1 MRPIWIKI
9 KGLNSFLEPQEIDFQ
24 ELTGEGLFGIFGP
37 TGSGKSSI
45 LDGITLA
52 LYGTTARNST
62 NFIHVSTDKALVDY
76 IFSVQTKEI
85 HTYRVT
91 RGFKRSKEGSI
102 RSDGARFLEIL
113 EDREEVL
120 ADKVGSVNEKCRE
133 VIGLSKEDFFRTV
146 VLPQGK
152 FSEFLKLDGMER
164 NKMLERLFHLE
175 KYGESLV
182 QIIRGK
188 VQQWQGKEKEQ
199 LGALSRYGEITRE
212 KVRELKEKE
221 KTCQEQ
227 FQKDALKLQ
236 ESRKKLEEEKV
247 RFEAQKEYD
256 SLEKE
261 ARLLEGQQGEMLLAE
276 ERIGQAQKAERLW
289 KVLQDFLQGQE
300 NLTERREKL
309 EQLLGEQKKLEQ
321 EKAVLE
327 EQVKTAQEKKQKDLP
342 DLEIQRIRLEEGSA
356 LLAGLKT
363 LEAESQNKKKAL
375 EDRNRQLQEDQ
386 AKLEK
391 LENDLKLYEEER
403 EKAAFALNKV
413 KVTAQEQETIQEG
426 YRLWMELGRRKEE
439 EKRKKE
445 ELGQLLARQEKENG
459 DQQKLAEE
467 KAQAASRL
475 LEVQEKRKEDEAA
488 LAGLAHLESFKERLS
503 RVEEE
508 QVRKKALEEQKKEL
522 AAQEEKLM
530 QELQRAQEV
539 KNLAMEEKARAD
551 EAYRK
556 NLAYILARDLKEGQ
570 PCPVCGSIHH
580 ESLSCSMEDQENP
593 EEKREQ
599 AERKLQEISGSIT
612 RLKTLLENNRQQE
625 KVRKEEEGRLNREF
639 LQMDLEEE
647 KKNLSVKEQ
656 EREKLTEKTETEK
669 KTETEI
675 QNRILELEK
684 SIAGK
689 KARIESLGGE
699 GTRKQKELDKL
710 QDEIEDLENG
720 FESLSRKVSKE
731 DFPGIYQELQ
741 EKNQRREKCQE
752 YLEKLETAIEARRKS
767 REKGTRIIQEEQN
780 EKTRLEAELLR
791 MEKELQEKKEQIRE
805 KTGTAEGLE
814 EKKESLLRE
823 KQTLETYI
831 KEQEEQWQLFQERE
845 KRIGQELASGQA
857 LATEGEKEV
866 RKREAA
872 LKESMAEEEV
882 ESISWIQA
890 RRMEREELET
900 LREKLEAFQ
909 NKVLSVKSRMDSVK
923 VRLKGEKI
931 SEAQMEERKKR
942 VQDLENRQVETN
954 RILGGLRKERE
965 QTEKAWKEKEAL
977 EEKMGQIR
985 HKLDLLQELEG
996 LFRGKKFVEYVA
1008 RYYMEYVS
1016 READEK
1022 LKEMTG
1028 NSLGL
1033 ETDQSGMFIIRD
1045 YKNGGATRPAS
1056 TLSGGETF
1064 MASLALALAL
1074 SSQIQ
1079 MKGAAPMELFFLDE
1093 GFGTLD
1099 EKYLEIVMEALEKI
1113 RDRKRSVGVI
1123 SHVEEIK
1130 ARIPVRLIVEPS
1142 RAGEG
1147 GSKIHIERE

>member
-9 KGLNSFLEPQEIDFQ
+9 KGLNSFLEAQEIDFR

-62 NFIHVSTDKALVDY
+62 NYIHVSTDKALVDY
-76 IFSVQTKEI
+76 IFSVKTKEI

-91 RGFKRSKEGSI
+91 RGFKRAKEGGI

-152 FSEFLKLDGMER
+152 FSEFLKLDGMDR

-175 KYGESLV
+175 KYGEALV

-188 VQQWQGKEKEQ
+188 VQQWQGQEKEQ

-221 KTCQEQ
+221 KTCQEE
-227 FQKDALKLQ
+227 FQKEAEKLQ
-236 ESRKKLEEEKV
+236 EIRKKLEEEKA
-247 RFEAQKEYD
+247 RFEAQKEYE

-261 ARLLEGQQGEMLLAE
+261 ARQLEEQKGEMLLAE
-276 ERIGQAQKAERLW
+276 DRIGQAQKAERLW
-289 KVLQDFLQGQE
+289 MVLQDFLQGQKT
-300 NLTERREKL
+300 LAERKEKL
-309 EQLLGEQKKLEQ
+309 EQLSEEQKKLEQ

-327 EQVKTAQEKKQKDLP
+327 KQVSTAREKKQKDLP
-342 DLEIQRIRLEEGSA
+342 ALELQRIRLEEGIA
-356 LLAGLKT
+356 LLAGLKK
-363 LEAESQNKKKAL
+363 LEEEGQNKKNAL
-375 EDRNRQLQEDQ
+375 EGKKRQLQEDQ
-386 AKLEK
+386 MKLEK
-391 LENDLKLYEEER
+391 LEKDLKLCEEEK
-403 EKAAFALNKV
+403 EKAALALDEV
-413 KVTAQEQETIQEG
+413 KVTARDQETIQEG
-426 YRLWMELGRRKEE
+426 YRLWRELGRRNQEA
-439 EKRKKE
+439 KRKKE
-445 ELGQLLARQEKENG
+445 ELGQLLARQKEEAA
-459 DQQKLAEE
+459 DQQRLTGE
-467 KAQAASRL
+467 KALAAARL
-475 LEVQEKRKEDEAA
+475 SEALEKRQKDQEALAA
-488 LAGLAHLESFKERLS
+488 LAGLESFKERLF
-503 RVEEE
+503 RIEEE
-508 QVRKKALEEQKKEL
+508 QARKNALEVQKKEL
-522 AAQEEKLM
+522 ADQEGKLTW
-530 QELQRAQEV
+530 ELQRARGEEA
-539 KNLAMEEKARAD
+539 LAREEKALAE

-556 NLAYILARDLKEGQ
+556 NLAYLLARDLKEGQ

-580 ESLSCSMEDQENP
+580 ESLSGSVADPDNP

-599 AERKLQEISGSIT
+599 AERKLQEVSGNIT

-625 KVRKEEEGRLNREF
+625 KSRREEEGRLNREF

-647 KKNLSVKEQ
+647 KKKLSAGEQ
-656 EREKLTEKTETEK
+656 EREKLTKEIEAEKE
-669 KTETEI
+669 TETEI

-684 SIAGK
+684 SLAEK
-689 KARIESLGGE
+689 KARMESLAGE
-699 GTRKQKELDKL
+699 VTRIREG
-710 QDEIEDLENG
+710 LENLEEEIQELEKSFG
-720 FESLSRKVSKE
+720 SLPRKVSKE

-752 YLEKLETAIEARRKS
+752 YLEKLEGAIEARRKS
-767 REKGTRIIQEEQN
+767 REKGTRIVQEEQN
-780 EKTRLEAELLR
+780 EKTRLEAELSR
-791 MEKELQEKKEQIRE
+791 IEKEVQEKQEQIRE
-805 KTGTAEGLE
+805 KAGAAEGLE

-823 KQTLETYI
+823 KQALEACI
-831 KEQEEQWQLFQERE
+831 KEQEEQWQVFQERE
-845 KRIGQELASGQA
+845 KRIGQELASSQA
-857 LATEGEKEV
+857 LAAEGEKEA
-866 RKREAA
+866 RKREET
-872 LKESMAEEEV
+872 LMERMAEEEV
-882 ESISWIQA
+882 ENVSWIQA
-890 RRMEREELET
+890 KRMEREELEA
-900 LREKLEAFQ
+900 LQRKLEAFQ
-909 NKVLSVKSRMDSVK
+909 NKVLSVKSQMDSVK
-923 VRLKGEKI
+923 VRSKGETI
-931 SEAQMEERKKR
+931 SGEQIEERKKA
-942 VQDLENRQVETN
+942 VQELENRQGEIN
-954 RILGGLRKERE
+954 RILGGIRKERE
-965 QTEKAWKEKEAL
+965 QTEKAWKEKEIL

>member
-52 LYGTTARNST
+52 LYGTTARNSG

-76 IFSVQTKEI
+76 IFSVKTKET

-102 RSDGARFLEIL
+102 RSDGARFLEIRG
-113 EDREEVL
+113 EQEEVL
-120 ADKVGSVNEKCRE
+120 ADKVGSVNEKCQE

-175 KYGESLV
+175 KYGEELV
-182 QIIRGK
+182 QIIRAR

-199 LGALSRYGEITRE
+199 QGALSRYEEITLE
-212 KVRELKEKE
+212 KTEELKEKE
-221 KTCQEQ
+221 KACEEQ
-227 FQKDALKLQ
+227 FKKEALELQ
-236 ESRKKLEEEKV
+236 ETRRQLEEEKV
-247 RFEAQKEYD
+247 RLEAQKEYD

-261 ARLLEGQQGEMLLAE
+261 AWQLEEQEGEMILAE
-276 ERIGQAQKAERLW
+276 DRIRQAQKAERLW
-289 KVLQDFLQGQE
+289 KNLQDFLQGQQT
-300 NLTERREKL
+300 LTERKEKL

-321 EKAVLE
+321 EKAVFKE
-327 EQVKTAQEKKQKDLP
+327 EVEKAREKKEKVLP
-342 DLEIQRIRLEEGSA
+342 DLEIQRIRLEEGIA
-356 LLAGLKT
+356 LLAGMKT
-363 LEAESQNKKKAL
+363 LEEEARKKKKDL

-386 AKLEK
+386 TKLEK
-391 LENDLKLYEEER
+391 LETDLKLYEEKR
-403 EKAAFALNKV
+403 EEAALALSKV
-413 KVTAQEQETIQEG
+413 KITAREQEAVQEG
-426 YRLWMELGRRKEE
+426 YRLWLELGRRKEE
-439 EKRKKE
+439 KEKKE
-445 ELGQLLARQEKENG
+445 KELEQLRGQQETENKEEQKLQGEKE
-459 DQQKLAEE
+459 
-467 KAQAASRL
+467 QASTRL
-475 LEVQEKRKEDEAA
+475 LEVQKKRKEDEDA
-488 LAGLAHLESFKERLS
+488 LTKLAHLESLKERLS

-508 QVRKKALEEQKKEL
+508 QARKKILEDKRKKLEEQEKEL
-522 AAQEEKLM
+522 VRELSRAEQEKILAGKEKE
-530 QELQRAQEV
+530 QAE
-539 KNLAMEEKARAD
+539 

-556 NLAYILARDLKEGQ
+556 NLAHILVKDLKEGQ

-580 ESLSCSMEDQENP
+580 EIPVSFAMDQDDP
-593 EEKREQ
+593 EERRTR
-599 AERKLQEISGSIT
+599 AEKAFQQIAGNIT
-612 RLKTLLENNRQQE
+612 RLTTLLENNRQQE
-625 KVRKEEEGRLNREF
+625 RARKEEESRLNQEF
-639 LQMDLEEE
+639 LQMDLEKE
-647 KKNLSVKEQ
+647 KRKLSAGEQ
-656 EREKLTEKTETEK
+656 EREILTERTEEEK
-669 KTETEI
+669 KTEKEL
-675 QNRILELEK
+675 QDRVLGLEK
-684 SIAGK
+684 SAAGK
-689 KARIESLGGE
+689 KARKESLGVE
-699 GTRKQKELDKL
+699 ADRKQKELDRL
-710 QDEIEDLENG
+710 AEEIRELEKG
-720 FESLSRKVSKE
+720 FESLPENISKG
-731 DFPGIYQELQ
+731 DFPEIYQELQ
-741 EKNQRREKCQE
+741 EKNQHREQYQE
-752 YLEKLETAIEARRKS
+752 YLEKIDTGIEARRKS
-767 REKGTRIIQEEQN
+767 RENGTRIIQEERT
-780 EKTRLEAELLR
+780 EKARVEAELQGI
-791 MEKELQEKKEQIRE
+791 EKELLEKRQQIRE
-805 KTGTAEGLE
+805 KAGDTEGLE
-814 EKKESLLRE
+814 EKKEGLLRE
-823 KQTLETYI
+823 KRTLETYI
-831 KEQEEQWQLFQERE
+831 REKEEQWKAFQERE
-845 KRIGQELASGQA
+845 NRIGQEKASGEA
-857 LATEGEKEV
+857 LVTEGKKELQ
-866 RKREAA
+866 KREAS
-872 LKESMAEEEV
+872 LSRHMTEEKV
-882 ESISWIQA
+882 ENISWIQA
-890 RRMEREELET
+890 HRMEKEELEI
-900 LREKLEAFQ
+900 LEEKLQIFQ
-909 NKVLSVKSRMDSVK
+909 RNSLSVKSRMDAAK
-923 VRLKGEKI
+923 ARLKGERI
-931 SEAQMEERKKR
+931 SEEQIEERRKIM
-942 VQDLENRQVETN
+942 QDLENRQGETN

-965 QTEKAWKEKEAL
+965 QTEKAWKEKEVL

-1033 ETDQSGMFIIRD
+1033 ETDQNGLFIIRD

-1142 RAGEG
+1142 KAGEG

>member
-52 LYGTTARNST
+52 LYGTTARNSG

-76 IFSVQTKEI
+76 IFSVKTKET

-102 RSDGARFLEIL
+102 RSDGARFLEIRG
-113 EDREEVL
+113 EQEEVL
-120 ADKVGSVNEKCRE
+120 ADKVGSVNEKCQE

-175 KYGESLV
+175 KYGEELV
-182 QIIRGK
+182 QIIRAR

-199 LGALSRYGEITRE
+199 QGALSRYEEITLE
-212 KVRELKEKE
+212 KTEELKEKE
-221 KTCQEQ
+221 KACEEQ
-227 FQKDALKLQ
+227 FQKEALELQ
-236 ESRKKLEEEKV
+236 ETRRKLEEEKV
-247 RFEAQKEYD
+247 RLEAQKEYD

-261 ARLLEGQQGEMLLAE
+261 ARRLEEQQGDMILTED
-276 ERIGQAQKAERLW
+276 RIRQAQKAERLW
-289 KVLQDFLQGQE
+289 KDLQDFLQGQKT
-300 NLTERREKL
+300 LAERKKKL
-309 EQLLGEQKKLEQ
+309 EQLFGEQKRLEQ
-321 EKAVLE
+321 EKTVLK
-327 EQVKTAQEKKQKDLP
+327 EQVEKAREKKEKVLP
-342 DLEIQRIRLEEGSA
+342 DLEIQRIRLEEGIA
-356 LLAGLKT
+356 LLAGMKA
-363 LEAESQNKKKAL
+363 LEEEAGKKKKDL

-391 LENDLKLYEEER
+391 LEKDLKLYEEKR
-403 EKAAFALNKV
+403 EEAALALSKV
-413 KVTAQEQETIQEG
+413 KVTVREQEAVQEG
-426 YRLWMELGRRKEE
+426 YRLWLELGRRKEE
-439 EKRKKE
+439 KEKKE
-445 ELGQLLARQEKENG
+445 KEQEQLRGQQETENKEEQKLKEEKE
-459 DQQKLAEE
+459 
-467 KAQAASRL
+467 QAADRL
-475 LEVQEKRKEDEAA
+475 LEVQRKRKEDEEA
-488 LAGLAHLESFKERLS
+488 LTKLAHLESLKERLS

-508 QVRKKALEEQKKEL
+508 QARKKILEDKRKKLEEQEKEL
-522 AAQEEKLM
+522 VRELSREEQEKI
-530 QELQRAQEV
+530 
-539 KNLAMEEKARAD
+539 LAGKERDQAE

-556 NLAYILARDLKEGQ
+556 NLAHILAKDLKEGQ

-580 ESLSCSMEDQENP
+580 EIPVSLVMNQDDP
-593 EEKREQ
+593 EERRAR
-599 AERKLQEISGSIT
+599 AEKAFQQITGNIT
-612 RLKTLLENNRQQE
+612 RLTTLLENNRQQE
-625 KVRKEEEGRLNREF
+625 SARKEEENRLNQEF
-639 LQMDLEEE
+639 LQMDLEKE
-647 KKNLSVKEQ
+647 KRNLSAREQ
-656 EREKLTEKTETEK
+656 EREILTERTEEERKTEKEL
-669 KTETEI
+669 
-675 QNRILELEK
+675 QDRIFELEK
-684 SIAGK
+684 SAAGK
-689 KARIESLGGE
+689 KARKESLGVE
-699 GTRKQKELDKL
+699 ADRKQKELDRL
-710 QDEIEDLENG
+710 LEEIQELEKG
-720 FESLSRKVSKE
+720 FESLPENISKGN
-731 DFPGIYQELQ
+731 FPEIYQELQ

-752 YLEKLETAIEARRKS
+752 YLEKIDTGTTARRKS
-767 REKGTRIIQEEQN
+767 RENGTRIIQEEQT
-780 EKTRLEAELLR
+780 EKARLEAEFQGI
-791 MEKELQEKKEQIRE
+791 EKELLEKQKQIRE
-805 KTGTAEGLE
+805 KAGDTEGLE
-814 EKKESLLRE
+814 EKKEELLRE
-823 KQTLETYI
+823 KQTLEI
-831 KEQEEQWQLFQERE
+831 SIREKEEQWETFQERE
-845 KRIGQELASGQA
+845 TRIGQEQASGEA
-857 LATEGEKEV
+857 LVTEGEKELQ
-866 RKREAA
+866 KRDAS
-872 LKESMAEEEV
+872 LRQHMAEEKV
-882 ESISWIQA
+882 ENISWIQA
-890 RRMEREELET
+890 HRMEKEELEI
-900 LREKLEAFQ
+900 LEEKLSAFQ
-909 NKVLSVKSRMDSVK
+909 NASLSVKSRMDSVK
-923 VRLKGEKI
+923 ARLKGERI
-931 SEAQMEERKKR
+931 SEEQIEERRKTI
-942 VQDLENRQVETN
+942 QELENRQGETN

-965 QTEKAWKEKEAL
+965 QTEKAWKEKEIL

-1033 ETDQSGMFIIRD
+1033 ETDQSGLFIIRD

-1099 EKYLEIVMEALEKI
+1099 ENYLEIVMEALEKI

-1142 RAGEG
+1142 KAGEG
-1147 GSKIHIERE
+1147 GSKIHIEKE

>member
-76 IFSVQTKEI
+76 IFSVKTKEI

-327 EQVKTAQEKKQKDLP
+327 EQVKTALEKKQKDLP
-342 DLEIQRIRLEEGSA
+342 ALEIQRIRLEEGIA

-413 KVTAQEQETIQEG
+413 KVTVQEQETIQEG
-426 YRLWMELGRRKEE
+426 YRLWLELGRRKEE
-439 EKRKKE
+439 EKRRGPAKTA
-445 ELGQLLARQEKENG
+445 GP
-459 DQQKLAEE
+459 QK
-467 KAQAASRL
+467 
-475 LEVQEKRKEDEAA
+475 
-488 LAGLAHLESFKERLS
+488 GLFSFPAPPGWAWRGWP
-503 RVEEE
+503 R
-508 QVRKKALEEQKKEL
+508 
-522 AAQEEKLM
+522 
-530 QELQRAQEV
+530 
-539 KNLAMEEKARAD
+539 
-551 EAYRK
+551 
-556 NLAYILARDLKEGQ
+556 
-570 PCPVCGSIHH
+570 CGS
-580 ESLSCSMEDQENP
+580 
-593 EEKREQ
+593 R
-599 AERKLQEISGSIT
+599 
-612 RLKTLLENNRQQE
+612 
-625 KVRKEEEGRLNREF
+625 
-639 LQMDLEEE
+639 
-647 KKNLSVKEQ
+647 
-656 EREKLTEKTETEK
+656 
-669 KTETEI
+669 
-675 QNRILELEK
+675 
-684 SIAGK
+684 
-689 KARIESLGGE
+689 
-699 GTRKQKELDKL
+699 
-710 QDEIEDLENG
+710 
-720 FESLSRKVSKE
+720 
-731 DFPGIYQELQ
+731 
-741 EKNQRREKCQE
+741 
-752 YLEKLETAIEARRKS
+752 
-767 REKGTRIIQEEQN
+767 
-780 EKTRLEAELLR
+780 
-791 MEKELQEKKEQIRE
+791 
-805 KTGTAEGLE
+805 
-814 EKKESLLRE
+814 
-823 KQTLETYI
+823 
-831 KEQEEQWQLFQERE
+831 
-845 KRIGQELASGQA
+845 
-857 LATEGEKEV
+857 
-866 RKREAA
+866 
-872 LKESMAEEEV
+872 
-882 ESISWIQA
+882 
-890 RRMEREELET
+890 
-900 LREKLEAFQ
+900 
-909 NKVLSVKSRMDSVK
+909 
-923 VRLKGEKI
+923 
-931 SEAQMEERKKR
+931 
-942 VQDLENRQVETN
+942 
-954 RILGGLRKERE
+954 
-965 QTEKAWKEKEAL
+965 
-977 EEKMGQIR
+977 
-985 HKLDLLQELEG
+985 
-996 LFRGKKFVEYVA
+996 
-1008 RYYMEYVS
+1008 
-1016 READEK
+1016 
-1022 LKEMTG
+1022 
-1028 NSLGL
+1028 
-1033 ETDQSGMFIIRD
+1033 
-1045 YKNGGATRPAS
+1045 
-1056 TLSGGETF
+1056 
-1064 MASLALALAL
+1064 
-1074 SSQIQ
+1074 
-1079 MKGAAPMELFFLDE
+1079 
-1093 GFGTLD
+1093 
-1099 EKYLEIVMEALEKI
+1099 
-1113 RDRKRSVGVI
+1113 
-1123 SHVEEIK
+1123 
-1130 ARIPVRLIVEPS
+1130 
-1142 RAGEG
+1142 
-1147 GSKIHIERE
+1147 